1 MSPAPLVVVLGRP
14 NVGKS
19 SVVAALAAA
28 GDVEVDARPFTTT
41 EPREVGVEAGGR
53 VHLRLLDTPGLQ
65 EASRALQVAR
75 EHLSTDPADPAQGLS
90 AFLARFA
97 TGEEFREE
105 VLALSPLA
113 SGGWFVLVVDGS
125 RPFRPNAE
133 AEMALLRWIGRPGL
147 AVVNRTTS
155 TGPDH
160 SSEWE
165 AALRRYFPA
174 VRSFGSHR
182 ASTEER
188 LDLIEALGLLH
199 PDLADAARSFR
210 EAIGEQRRLRRHDA
224 ALAVARMLL
233 ENLTYADE
241 IAAED
246 EKSLDAMREALE
258 ARFHEALRDRERQS
272 RAAIERLYGF
282 KPGEFHSEEIERPT
296 YQQDLFAENVWK
308 ELGLSP
314 HQLVMLG
321 AAGGAATG
329 AMADVAVGGHSLG
342 GAAAIGGILGGSAAA
357 IRLARPRIRAHE
369 GGVMGTGKRLWE
381 KLSGDPRAPRF
392 VIGPHIGE
400 NFPWIL
406 LDRALLHFESVVRR
420 SHATRGSVRVEGG
433 SPRQH
438 AALALARERQRD
450 FNRTFQDIRKAHQD
464 PPPATQERL
473 ASLIEPVLTFL
484 DEGPAGSPAQDVA
497 TRVDTAPPR

>member
-1 MSPAPLVVVLGRP
+1 MSSAPLVVVLGRP

-41 EPREVGVEAGGR
+41 EPREVGIEAGGR

-65 EASRALQVAR
+65 EASRALQVAK
-75 EHLSTDPADPAQGLS
+75 ELSTDPSDPGQGLS

-97 TGEEFREE
+97 SGEEFREE
-105 VLALSPLA
+105 VIGLSSLA

-133 AEMALLRWIGRPGL
+133 AEMALLRWAGRPGL
-147 AVVNRTTS
+147 AVVNRTTRF
-155 TGPDH
+155 GPDH
-160 SSEWE
+160 SAEWE
-165 AALRRYFPA
+165 SALRKYFPA
-174 VRSFGSHR
+174 VRSLGSR
-182 ASTEER
+182 RVSTEER

-199 PDLADAARSFR
+199 PDLASAARSFR
-210 EAIGEQRRLRRHDA
+210 EAIGEQRRLRRHDSA
-224 ALAVARMLL
+224 GAIARMLL
-233 ENLTYADE
+233 ESLTYADE
-241 IAAED
+241 IVAED

-272 RAAIERLYGF
+272 QAMIERLYGF

-329 AMADVAVGGHSLG
+329 AVGDFALGGHSLG
-342 GAAAIGGILGGSAAA
+342 GAAALGGILGGGAAA
-357 IRLARPRIRAHE
+357 LRVARPRIRAHD

-381 KLSGDPRAPRF
+381 KLSGDPQAPRF

-400 NFPWIL
+400 NFPWVL

-420 SHATRGSVRVEGG
+420 SHATRGLVRVEGG
-433 SPRQH
+433 SPREH
-438 AALALARERQRD
+438 PALALARERRRD
-450 FNRTFQDIRKAHQD
+450 FNRIFQDIRKAHPN
-464 PPPATQERL
+464 PPAATQERL
-473 ASLIEPVLTFL
+473 ASLIEPVLMFV
-484 DEGPAGSPAQDVA
+484 DEGPLHS
-497 TRVDTAPPR
+497 RS